1 MNSDNLYCRS
11 DIVLSENERREKR
24 WRERVFETPALTIF
38 AFLDG
43 SNDANFA
50 SFARRNGRWTVTR
63 AVARTSFVYSR
74 QAGELD
80 QFRST
85 KGFPESADE
94 TPQLAG
100 SGTTRI
106 RYFLEAM
113 FLRYSLSLSLIHRL
127 RCIYIYIYIPIC
139 IFEVIFFAKHGFP
152 RGGKPRWTIA
162 RNFLS
167 RIANNRDSLYFFFP
181 SSSFSN

>member
-1 MNSDNLYCRS
+1 M
-11 DIVLSENERREKR
+11 R
-24 WRERVFETPALTIF
+24 WRERVFEIPALAIF

-85 KGFPESADE
+85 KGFSESADE

-113 FLRYSLSLSLIHRL
+113 FLRYSLSFFNTQTH
-127 RCIYIYIYIPIC
+127 RCIYIFRFAFSRLSSLPNTVFREAENHDGQSLETFYQELRITEILC
-139 IFEVIFFAKHGFP
+139 I
-152 RGGKPRWTIA
+152 
-162 RNFLS
+162 L
-167 RIANNRDSLYFFFP
+167 FFP

>member
-11 DIVLSENERREKR
+11 DIVLSENERRGRAKR

-113 FLRYSLSLSLIHRL
+113 FLRYSPSLSLIHRL
-127 RCIYIYIYIPIC
+127 RCIYIYSDLHFRGYLLC
-139 IFEVIFFAKHGFP
+139 QTRFSERRKTTMDNRSKFFIK
-152 RGGKPRWTIA
+152 
-162 RNFLS
+162 NCE
-167 RIANNRDSLYFFFP
+167 
-181 SSSFSN
+181 